1 MNIPMKLQ
9 KAQRNQ
15 VCLLSN
21 FAKTMQWSPTYGY
34 TAVTNLR
41 YPIKLIVFFFLRITG
56 LIFFSEMGN
65 YG

>member
-1 MNIPMKLQ
+1 MSIPMKLQ

-41 YPIKLIVFFFLRITG
+41 YPIKLIVFFLPENNRIN
-56 LIFFSEMGN
+56 FF
-65 YG
+65 